1 MQFINLR
8 LAVDK
13 EICASIE
20 DYLFNFCREKG
31 ASKGH
36 RRLEPTV
43 KFSLKT
49 NGDRVF
55 TEKVRK
61 LRLGLTIGYHSV
73 ELRQRTNAGGL
84 GFTELAVIGH
94 QDFLLCHGHCPVF
107 HFQLVKIKAGGAMLQ
122 AQTGGGDKG
131 DIRADMI
138 QLVVLADGGENV
150 VVRLEFTAAQDHFAV
165 RFVLER
171 QKGI

>member
-20 DYLFNFCREKG
+20 GYLFNFLQREG
-31 ASKGH
+31 SLGRH

-49 NGDRVF
+49 NGNRVF

-61 LRLGLTIGYHSV
+61 LRLGLTIGNHPV
-73 ELRQRTNAGGL
+73 KLRQRANTGGF

-94 QDFLLCHGHCPVF
+94 QDFLL
-107 HFQLVKIKAGGAMLQ
+107 
-122 AQTGGGDKG
+122 
-131 DIRADMI
+131 
-138 QLVVLADGGENV
+138 
-150 VVRLEFTAAQDHFAV
+150 
-165 RFVLER
+165 
-171 QKGI
+171 